1 MTKEEGKAIA
11 GAINGALGLA
21 LEKLVGKG
29 TPSGPNGAE
38 ARAMPLGQPIGGPGA
53 DYTKVGD
60 PPRNEEEQYQ
70 RFKRRLIDECRVD
83 PILLTLLTTSN
94 AIEVQVEPRLETL
107 TGTGTR
113 ARVARLLA
121 QGYFTEARATGNV
134 RKELARTGADPGGGG
149 GLSDV
154 LGNFVKDGF
163 MVRAGEGYQI
173 APGVIVTEK
182 ILEAR

>member
-11 GAINGALGLA
+11 GAINGALGIA
-21 LEKLVGKG
+21 LEKLVKG
-29 TPSGPNGAE
+29 QAPAGPNSAE
-38 ARAMPLGQPIGGPGA
+38 ARAMPLGQKIDGPGTE
-53 DYTKVGD
+53 YGSVGD
-60 PPRNEEEQYQ
+60 RMDFEALYQ
-70 RFKRRLIDECRVD
+70 KIKRRLIDECRVD

-94 AIEVQVEPRLETL
+94 AIEVQVEPRIETL

-113 ARVARLLA
+113 SRVARLMA
-121 QGYFTEARATGNV
+121 AGYFAEVRATGTV
-134 RKELARTGADPGGGG
+134 RQELKRTGADPGGGG

-173 APGVIVTEK
+173 APGIKVTET